1 MWIGKKL
8 GCTLCLPLLHCAFYV
23 RVSLLDMP
31 TSTAAISTASTNT
44 TTTQSNVLSATP
56 ITGPLLSQKPV
67 VLWFHDPGTYSN
79 QDAVVNPDQFPNFR
93 DGQLLRIHFLQQAQ
107 QQQTQQQSTPQNKSS
122 TQKQQAAGGTNSSTS
137 GGGGGGG
144 GASSQQQ
151 QQSPQ
156 RPPIIVKAGLA
167 DREALTRQQHLQVC
181 KQACFKYEYITWIQC
196 RYPSREILP
205 IDSIYALAWKFIW
218 NW

>member
-1 MWIGKKL
+1 MWVGKKTNDWDVRFVFRS
-8 GCTLCLPLLHCAFYV
+8 CTAFYV

-122 TQKQQAAGGTNSSTS
+122 TQKQQAAGGTSSSTS
-137 GGGGGGG
+137 GGGGG

-181 KQACFKYEYITWIQC
+181 
-196 RYPSREILP
+196 
-205 IDSIYALAWKFIW
+205 
-218 NW
+218 